1 MQSNKNSYAKL
12 IVYDSI
18 VESKQ
23 IFVIKFQENTEINI
37 SDLL

>member
-12 IVYDSI
+12 IIYDQL

-23 IFVIKFQENTEINI
+23 IFVIKFEENKEINI